1 MHRHSGRLQRTD
13 SARESRS
20 SSKLIG
26 DALRYEKLKS
36 LVRNGNS
43 TVIDKEAVDEQKFRT
58 IWRAFG

>member
-1 MHRHSGRLQRTD
+1 VHRHSGRLQGAD
-13 SARESRS
+13 NARESRS

-26 DALRYEKLKS
+26 DALKYEKLKS
-36 LVRNGNS
+36 LVRNGKS

>member
-1 MHRHSGRLQRTD
+1 VHRHSGRLQGAD

-36 LVRNGNS
+36 LVRNGKS
-43 TVIDKEAVDEQKFRT
+43 TVIDKEAVDEQKSRT